1 MKKKKFYIIVAIL
14 FGCLCLLGC
23 DTPSNDNLNDSNP
36 KYKYTFEQ
44 YDDLTKFYSQN
55 QEKLT
60 KNYLSIS
67 KEFSEK
73 MMTGINSGF
82 SAYFYYNLENENYKD
97 TYFSLHCM
105 IYDESLGAS
114 ESDGYGAVPVTFV
127 FEFKFFEFEEELE
140 NLTYKFEDYKSDEL
154 MFNHK
159 IKIYNSD
166 KLVVEAYC
174 YEELELSNQQIEEYL
189 KINLSLLGE

>member
-1 MKKKKFYIIVAIL
+1 MKKKKFYIIITIL

-23 DTPSNDNLNDSNP
+23 DNPSNDNLNDSNP

-44 YDDLTKFYSQN
+44 YVDLTKFYSQN

-73 MMTGINSGF
+73 IVTGINSGF

-114 ESDGYGAVPVTFV
+114 KSDGYGAVPVT
-127 FEFKFFEFEEELE
+127 FEFEEELE
-140 NLTYKFEDYKSDEL
+140 NLTYEFEDYKSDEL